1 MSRPEIFSIIAA
13 PEHLCFVQVD
23 MDGKPRAM
31 PVRII
36 GYENVQTDDHSFPFN
51 GHSKAPKVRAWFSP
65 SPDGLLFQTRFE
77 HSNKSTG
84 ACKCGEST
92 CEQVG
97 IAFSPQFAIRS
108 DFMKMVT
115 ERAGWLKRQAKVA
128 REQNPRLHEK
138 HKEKK
143 VKATG

>member
-1 MSRPEIFSIIAA
+1 MSRPETFSIIAA

-23 MDGKPRAM
+23 MEGKIRAM
-31 PVRII
+31 PVEII
-36 GYENVQTDDHSFPFN
+36 AYENVQTDGHSSPFN
-51 GHSKAPKVRAWFSP
+51 GSARAPKVRAWFSP
-65 SPDGLLFQTRFE
+65 SLDGLLFQTRFE
-77 HSNKSTG
+77 HGNTSTG
-84 ACKCGEST
+84 ACWCRKST

-97 IAFSPQFAIRS
+97 IDRSPHFTGIS
-108 DFMKMVT
+108 MKMVT
-115 ERAGWLKRQAKVA
+115 GRAGWLKRQAKVD